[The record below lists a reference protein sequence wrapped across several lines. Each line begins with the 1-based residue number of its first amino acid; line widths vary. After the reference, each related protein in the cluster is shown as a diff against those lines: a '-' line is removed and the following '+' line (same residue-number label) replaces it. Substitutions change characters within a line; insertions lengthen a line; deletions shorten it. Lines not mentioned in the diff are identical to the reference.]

1 MGPSLEEPGV
11 FCPKQIYYRL
21 VRPQLENVS
30 AKPFYAIVHSFSVP
44 YTHMYDA
51 SQCSFAVLVP
61 IPVAFLCC
69 QSQGIF
75 GV

>member
-30 AKPFYAIVHSFSVP
+30 AQALLCDRPF
-44 YTHMYDA
+44 
-51 SQCSFAVLVP
+51 VLRTLYSYV
-61 IPVAFLCC
+61 
-69 QSQGIF
+69 
-75 GV
+75 